1 MLLGLSLALALVFPV
16 LAQDKEADRVTN
28 SGKVMKEILDAPD
41 DIPKSVLDKAY
52 CVVILPSVLKLSFG
66 FGSSFGRG
74 VMTWRGGKTFHG
86 PWGVPTMMALEGAS
100 AGLQIRWQPPD

>member
-1 MLLGLSLALALVFPV
+1 MWKMLLGLSLALALGFPA

-28 SGKVMKEILDAPD
+28 SGKVMKESLDTPD

-66 FGSSFGRG
+66 LGSS
-74 VMTWRGGKTFHG
+74 
-86 PWGVPTMMALEGAS
+86 PTNKS
-100 AGLQIRWQPPD
+100 KS